1 MSQDTYEQLA
11 EALDRLPN
19 GFPRTPSGVEIKLLK
34 KIFSKDEAMVAGQLS
49 RNFEPVLM
57 IANRL
62 SLPVK
67 DVRKRLVSMTKRGL
81 WGR

>member
-57 IANRL
+57 IANRV

-67 DVRKRLVSMTKRGL
+67 DVRKRLMRMTKRGL